1 MAVKLRGGGNSSLL
15 NMSYSNPNIV
25 KSLLK
30 NMGGMEA
37 MSLRGDRVATC
48 VLADLQ
54 AVTGINISKYDR
66 KNRKV
71 FDAGWK
77 AGVLTYLQYMCVAYV
92 LVLGYNRAELAY
104 ILGVQM
110 STVRRHIDS
119 GVKKI
124 CFALE
129 SGWRCE
135 DCDKKDARGR

>member
-1 MAVKLRGGGNSSLL
+1 MAVKLRGGGDSSLL
-15 NMSYSNPNIV
+15 NMSYSNPNII

-37 MSLRGDRVATC
+37 MSLKGDRVATC

-92 LVLGYNRAELAY
+92 LVLGYNRA
-104 ILGVQM
+104 
-110 STVRRHIDS
+110 
-119 GVKKI
+119 
-124 CFALE
+124 LE
-129 SGWRCE
+129 SGWR
-135 DCDKKDARGR
+135 G